1 MDPVVLF
8 GIQFT
13 LALLAYVL
21 LAAWYVWPRLAVLP
35 LLVALQPLVWVH
47 VFRVVGG
54 SILAPGS
61 VGPGVPDDFARM
73 VGYGDMITAALAL
86 LTVSAL
92 RLRWS
97 AAIPLVWTFV
107 VVGTLDTAN
116 AIVQSVRYDVFH
128 QPLGVSWVVVTLYV
142 PALVVSMVLVVVTL
156 LTADRRVLPSA
167 ETPRRAV
174 GGLH

>member
-1 MDPVVLF
+1 MSPVVLF
-8 GIQFT
+8 GIQFS
-13 LALLAYVL
+13 LALLAYAL

-35 LLVALQPLVWVH
+35 VLVALQPLVWVH

-73 VGYGDMITAALAL
+73 VGYGDLVTAALAL
-86 LTVSAL
+86 VAVVAL
-92 RLRWS
+92 RMRW
-97 AAIPLVWTFV
+97 AAAVAVVWTFV

-116 AIVQSVRYDVFH
+116 AIVQSVRYDVFQ
-128 QPLGVSWVVVTLYV
+128 QPLGVSWVIVTLYV
-142 PALVVSMVLVVVTL
+142 PALLVSTVMLVVTL
-156 LTADRRVLPSA
+156 LTADRRVPPNA
-167 ETPRRAV
+167 ETARRPV